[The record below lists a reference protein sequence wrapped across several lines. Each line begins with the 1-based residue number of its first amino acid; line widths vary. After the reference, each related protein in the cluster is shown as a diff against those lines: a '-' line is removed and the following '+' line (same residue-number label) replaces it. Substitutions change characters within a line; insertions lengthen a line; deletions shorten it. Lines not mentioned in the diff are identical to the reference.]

1 MDGAAHREARSSRSR
16 AQALKLSPQ
25 EQVVA
30 SEPAVGLPLIAAYE
44 QQLGLKFERRRE
56 TTDVLVIDSVARPT
70 PD

>member
-1 MDGAAHREARSSRSR
+1 VECRFPGTTGSGRT
-16 AQALKLSPQ
+16 L
-25 EQVVA
+25 VVA
-30 SEPAVGLPLIAAYE
+30 SEPAVGLPIIDAFE